1 MIDRRTF
8 LSAAAAAA
16 ASLRTTRAQIRRAAR
31 LPIAFSTLGCPK
43 WDWLTILDAAARH
56 NFAALELRGL
66 QGTMDL
72 PTRPEFSPARVE
84 QSKRELAARGLR
96 VVCLGSSARMHEM
109 ERDKR
114 EAQLDEGRR
123 FIDLA
128 QKLGAPYVRVFGDK
142 YVEGVPRAAMIEH
155 VAAGL
160 RLLGDY
166 ARPRRV
172 TVLIE
177 SHGDFTDS
185 PTLLSIL
192 RQADSPA
199 VALLWDAHHT
209 FAFSHEDPEDT
220 ARQLMPW
227 VRHTHLKDS
236 RPPTAPNPRPQDRR
250 YVLTG
255 EGEVPVRRQ
264 FAALARHGY
273 RGYYSFEWEK
283 RWHPEIEEPE
293 VAIPH
298 FARVAREYLAAASSR
313 PPQER

>member
-1 MIDRRTF
+1 MIKRRTF
-8 LSAAAAAA
+8 LNALAGVGAAAAIGPVAA
-16 ASLRTTRAQIRRAAR
+16 QGAR

-43 WDWLTILDAAARH
+43 WDWLTILDAAAAN

-66 QGTMDL
+66 QGTLDL
-72 PTRPEFSPARVE
+72 TTRPEFGPARIE
-84 QSKRELAARGLR
+84 QSKRELAARRLR

-155 VAAGL
+155 VASGL

-185 PTLLSIL
+185 RSLAQIL
-192 RQADSPA
+192 RQARSPG

-209 FAFSHEDPEDT
+209 YAAAREEPEHT
-220 ARQLMPW
+220 FRQLASYI
-227 VRHTHLKDS
+227 RHTHLKDS
-236 RPPTAPNPRPQDRR
+236 RPDGAGRR

-255 EGEVPVRRQ
+255 EGDVPVERQ
-264 FAALARHGY
+264 VRVLARGGY
-273 RGYYSFEWEK
+273 RGFYSFEWEK
-283 RWHPEIEEPE
+283 MWHPEIEEPE

-298 FARVAREYLAAASSR
+298 YAKAVGRYLAGLKTGAARKRAGRS
-313 PPQER
+313 